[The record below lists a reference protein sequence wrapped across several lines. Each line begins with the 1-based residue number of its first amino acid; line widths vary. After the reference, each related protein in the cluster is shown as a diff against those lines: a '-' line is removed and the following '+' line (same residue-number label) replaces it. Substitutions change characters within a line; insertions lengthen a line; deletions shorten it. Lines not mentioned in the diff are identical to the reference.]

1 MRDRNTHPRH
11 LIRCWVRQDT
21 VAIDLGADQRFF
33 LSHGEAERLA
43 ADLAVEL
50 VCTGDNLSGEV
61 AVADVRLTADEGWQ
75 LVDSIHALLGI
86 DNRHHR
92 PTTAYAPVRWWS
104 EGF

>member
-1 MRDRNTHPRH
+1 MPDDPARQYRR
-11 LIRCWVRQDT
+11 IRCRLQGST
-21 VAIDLGADQRFF
+21 VILNFGTEDHSEMLF
-33 LSHGEAERLA
+33 LYHDEAKRLA

-50 VCTGDNLSGEV
+50 VCTGESLS
-61 AVADVRLTADEGWQ
+61 ADVRLSADEGWQ
-75 LVDSIHALLGI
+75 LVDAIHNLLGV